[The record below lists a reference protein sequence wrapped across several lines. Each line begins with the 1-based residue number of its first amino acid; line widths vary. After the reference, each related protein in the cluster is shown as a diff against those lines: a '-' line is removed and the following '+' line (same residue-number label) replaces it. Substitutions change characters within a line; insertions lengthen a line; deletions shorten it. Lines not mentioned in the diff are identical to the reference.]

1 MKVNE
6 KIIKMNGYL
15 EAMAFLNLR
24 PNHKYTFEF
33 IWFDGNKLNEPS
45 NLEYLADWCYEIRK
59 VLLSWFFEVCEEYD
73 MPEIPIKFQEPCVE
87 RFLVL
92 IEDFLETNPLEFIAR
107 YMDQFYQVSL
117 DMKNI
122 YL

>member
-24 PNHKYTFEF
+24 PNHKHTFEF

-87 RFLVL
+87 RFIVGLSTENWT
-92 IEDFLETNPLEFIAR
+92 IFMRASF
-107 YMDQFYQVSL
+107 
-117 DMKNI
+117 
-122 YL
+122 